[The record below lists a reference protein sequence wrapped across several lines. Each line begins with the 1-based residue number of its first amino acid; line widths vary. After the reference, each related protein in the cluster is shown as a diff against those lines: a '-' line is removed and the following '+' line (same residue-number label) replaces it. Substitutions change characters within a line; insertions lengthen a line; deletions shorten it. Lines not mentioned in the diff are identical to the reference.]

1 MVTSISFNE
10 YENSL
15 IERWNNS
22 KNLIELENL
31 VDNYENSGKKLY
43 YTCLNSNLTK
53 LQGKDLP
60 SYFVKGEYNQLANKL
75 VVGWHFKYKE
85 LLLNEKKEECKNE

>member
-1 MVTSISFNE
+1 M
-10 YENSL
+10 
-15 IERWNNS
+15 
-22 KNLIELENL
+22 
-31 VDNYENSGKKLY
+31 
-43 YTCLNSNLTK
+43 NSNLTK